1 MMNSKLTKMKS
12 MKDLIKLLSAKQVST
27 LRVEKTT
34 KVGDKRVAIINMIK
48 AIDVLDT
55 RTTEEEW
62 RVKMKAGGIVSRI
75 KDGTITIK
83 VTGHKKIRAANQMSG
98 IRIVS
103 NIKTMV
109 EITNLC
115 KRMATVNMIGGRAR
129 STTSKGTHSSN
140 SNMMRQEPI
149 TTIKMTL
156 STNSS
161 NMVDKINT
169 TMGTK
174 TVTTTTML
182 KLIPLSRI

>member
-1 MMNSKLTKMKS
+1 MTSKLTKMKS
-12 MKDLIKLLSAKQVST
+12 MMGLIKLLSAKQVST
-27 LRVEKTT
+27 LRAEKIT
-34 KVGDKRVAIINMIK
+34 KVGGKKVAITNTTK

-55 RTTEEEW
+55 STREVEW
-62 RVKMKAGGIVSRI
+62 RVKMRAGGIVSRI
-75 KDGTITIK
+75 KDGTITIR
-83 VTGHKKIRAANQMSG
+83 VIGHQKIKTANLMSG

-103 NIKTMV
+103 NIKTMA
-109 EITNLC
+109 EIANLC
-115 KRMATVNMIGGRAR
+115 KRMATINMTDGRAR
-129 STTSKGTHSSN
+129 STTSRGTLSSN
-140 SNMMRQEPI
+140 INTMGQEPI

-156 STNSS
+156 SSNSS

>member
-1 MMNSKLTKMKS
+1 M
-12 MKDLIKLLSAKQVST
+12 DLIKLLSAKQVST
-27 LRVEKTT
+27 LRVEKTS
-34 KVGDKRVAIINMIK
+34 KVGGKKVAITRMTK

-55 RTTEEEW
+55 STREVEW
-62 RVKMKAGGIVSRI
+62 RVKTRVGGIVSRI
-75 KDGTITIK
+75 KDATITIR
-83 VTGHKKIRAANQMSG
+83 VIGHQKIKAANLMSG

-103 NIKTMV
+103 NIRTMA

-115 KRMATVNMIGGRAR
+115 KRMATINMTGGRAR
-129 STTSKGTHSSN
+129 STTSKGTLSSN
-140 SNMMRQEPI
+140 INTMRQEQI
-149 TTIKMTL
+149 TTFRMIL
-156 STNSS
+156 STNNS

>member
-1 MMNSKLTKMKS
+1 MTSKQTKMKP
-12 MKDLIKLLSAKQVST
+12 MMDLIKLLSAKQVST
-27 LRVEKTT
+27 LRAEKIT
-34 KVGDKRVAIINMIK
+34 KVGGKKVAITNTTK
-48 AIDVLDT
+48 AIDDLDT
-55 RTTEEEW
+55 RTREVEW
-62 RVKMKAGGIVSRI
+62 RVKMRAGGIVSRI
-75 KDGTITIK
+75 KDGTITTR
-83 VTGHKKIRAANQMSG
+83 VTGHKKIKAANQMSG

-115 KRMATVNMIGGRAR
+115 KRIATISMIDGRAR
-129 STTSKGTHSSN
+129 STSSKGTPSSN
-140 SNMMRQEPI
+140 SNTMRQEPI

-156 STNSS
+156 STNNS

-174 TVTTTTML
+174 TDTTTTML